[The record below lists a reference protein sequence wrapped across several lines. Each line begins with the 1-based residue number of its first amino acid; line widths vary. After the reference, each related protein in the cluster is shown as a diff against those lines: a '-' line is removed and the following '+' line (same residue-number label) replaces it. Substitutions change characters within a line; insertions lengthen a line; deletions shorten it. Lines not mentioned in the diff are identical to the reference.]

1 MELKI
6 VAFDIT
12 NLNKNLDLSKIDKNY
27 IIDNTY
33 YQLDI
38 LDKLEK
44 SEYKGPKDYHTYVI
58 TYEGSDDYIY
68 LKSFNYEPIAVDKVE
83 LAPLLVYEAQEYK
96 NGDFKAKNIYL
107 TCDSKDKLSA
117 LDLRIYSDKKRLSGV
132 FTQPTGYQRDNI
144 GLFIN
149 LNNKC
154 RDLDDRFTAEEYTK
168 VKKEIKKFNKVIGQ
182 FNLELTIKK
191 LTYEFNDTVIN
202 SEFVY

>member
-6 VAFDIT
+6 VTFDIT
-12 NLNKNLDLSKIDKNY
+12 NLNKNLNLSKIDKDY
-27 IIDNTY
+27 IINNTY

-44 SEYKGPKDYHTYVI
+44 SEYKGPKNYHTYVI

-68 LKSFNYEPIAVDKVE
+68 LKSFNYEPITVDKVE

-107 TCDSKDKLSA
+107 TCDSKNTLLA
-117 LDLRIYSDKKRLSGV
+117 LDLRIYSEKKRLSGV

-154 RDLDDRFTAEEYTK
+154 RDLDDRFTTEEYKK
-168 VKKEIKKFNKVIGQ
+168 VKKEITKFNKLFGNFIL
-182 FNLELTIKK
+182 NLAISRLTF
-191 LTYEFNDTVIN
+191 EFNDTVVN

>member
-6 VAFDIT
+6 VTFDIT
-12 NLNKNLDLSKIDKNY
+12 NLNKNLDLSKIDKDY
-27 IIDNTY
+27 IINNTY

-44 SEYKGPKDYHTYVI
+44 SEYKGPKNYHTYVI

-68 LKSFNYEPIAVDKVE
+68 LKSFNYEPITVDKVE

-107 TCDSKDKLSA
+107 TCDSKNTLLA
-117 LDLRIYSDKKRLSGV
+117 LDLRIYSEKKRLSGV

-154 RDLDDRFTAEEYTK
+154 RDLDDRFTTEEYKK
-168 VKKEIKKFNKVIGQ
+168 VKKEITKFNKLFGNFIL
-182 FNLELTIKK
+182 NLAISRLTF
-191 LTYEFNDTVIN
+191 EFNDTVVN

>member
-12 NLNKNLDLSKIDKNY
+12 NLNKNLDLSKINKDY
-27 IIDNTY
+27 IIDNMY
-33 YQLDI
+33 YQLNI

-44 SEYKGPKDYHTYVI
+44 SEYRGPKDCHTYVI

-68 LKSFNYEPIAVDKVE
+68 LKSFNYEPITVDKVE
-83 LAPLLVYEAQEYK
+83 LAPLLVYEAQKYK

-107 TCDSKDKLSA
+107 TCDSKSTLLA
-117 LDLRIYSDKKRLSGV
+117 LDLRIYSEKKRLSGV

-144 GLFIN
+144 RLFIN

-154 RDLDDRFTAEEYTK
+154 RDLNDRFTTEEYKK
-168 VKKEIKKFNKVIGQ
+168 VKKEITKFNKLFGNFIL
-182 FNLELTIKK
+182 NLAISRLTF
-191 LTYEFNDTVIN
+191 EFNDTVVN

>member
-58 TYEGSDDYIY
+58 TYEESDDYIY

-107 TCDSKDKLSA
+107 TCDSKDTLLA
-117 LDLRIYSDKKRLSGV
+117 LDLRIYSEKKRLSGV

-154 RDLDDRFTAEEYTK
+154 RDLDDRFTNEEYKK
-168 VKKEIKKFNKVIGQ
+168 VKKEITKFNKLFGNFIL
-182 FNLELTIKK
+182 NLAISRLTF
-191 LTYEFNDTVIN
+191 EFNDTVVN

>member
-27 IIDNTY
+27 IINNTY

-68 LKSFNYEPIAVDKVE
+68 LKSFNYEPIKMDKVE

-107 TCDSKDKLSA
+107 TCDSKDTLLA
-117 LDLRIYSDKKRLSGV
+117 LDLHIYSEKKRLSGV
-132 FTQPTGYQRDNI
+132 FTQSTGYQRDNI

-154 RDLDDRFTAEEYTK
+154 RDLDDRFTTEEYKK
-168 VKKEIKKFNKVIGQ
+168 VKKEIIKFNKLFGNFIL
-182 FNLELTIKK
+182 NLAISRLTF
-191 LTYEFNDTVIN
+191 EFNDTVVN

>member
-12 NLNKNLDLSKIDKNY
+12 NLNKNLDLSKINKDY
-27 IIDNTY
+27 IIDNMY

-44 SEYKGPKDYHTYVI
+44 SEYKVPKDCHTYVI

-68 LKSFNYEPIAVDKVE
+68 LKSFNYEPITVDKVE

-107 TCDSKDKLSA
+107 TCDSKDTLLA
-117 LDLRIYSDKKRLSGV
+117 LDLRIYSEKKRLSGV

-154 RDLDDRFTAEEYTK
+154 RDLDDRFTTEEYKK
-168 VKKEIKKFNKVIGQ
+168 VKKEIIKFNKLFGNFIL
-182 FNLELTIKK
+182 NLAINRLTF
-191 LTYEFNDTVIN
+191 EFNDTVVN
-202 SEFVY
+202 SEFIY

>member
-12 NLNKNLDLSKIDKNY
+12 NLNKNLDLSKINKDY
-27 IIDNTY
+27 IIDNMY
-33 YQLDI
+33 YQLNI

-44 SEYKGPKDYHTYVI
+44 SEYRGPKDCHTYVI
-58 TYEGSDDYIY
+58 TYEGPDDYIY
-68 LKSFNYEPIAVDKVE
+68 LKSFNYEPITVDKVE
-83 LAPLLVYEAQEYK
+83 LAPLLVYEAQKYK

-107 TCDSKDKLSA
+107 TCDSKSTLLA
-117 LDLRIYSDKKRLSGV
+117 LDLRIYSEKKRLSGV

-144 GLFIN
+144 RLFIN

-154 RDLDDRFTAEEYTK
+154 RDLNDRFTTEEYKK
-168 VKKEIKKFNKVIGQ
+168 VKKEITKFNKLFGNFIL
-182 FNLELTIKK
+182 NLAISRLTF
-191 LTYEFNDTVIN
+191 EFNDTVVN

>member
-27 IIDNTY
+27 IINNTY

-44 SEYKGPKDYHTYVI
+44 SEYKGPKNYHTYVL

-68 LKSFNYEPIAVDKVE
+68 LKSFNYEPITVDKVE

-107 TCDSKDKLSA
+107 TCDSKDTLLA
-117 LDLRIYSDKKRLSGV
+117 LDLHIYSEKKRLFGV

-154 RDLDDRFTAEEYTK
+154 RDLDDRFTTEEYKK
-168 VKKEIKKFNKVIGQ
+168 VKKEITKFNKLFGNFIL
-182 FNLELTIKK
+182 NLAISRLTF
-191 LTYEFNDTVIN
+191 EFNDIVVN

>member
-6 VAFDIT
+6 VAFDII
-12 NLNKNLDLSKIDKNY
+12 NLNKNLDLSKINKDY
-27 IIDNTY
+27 IIDNMY
-33 YQLDI
+33 YQLNI

-44 SEYKGPKDYHTYVI
+44 SEYRGPKDCHTYVI

-68 LKSFNYEPIAVDKVE
+68 LKSFNYEPITVDKVE
-83 LAPLLVYEAQEYK
+83 LAPLLVYEAQKYK

-107 TCDSKDKLSA
+107 TCDSKSALLA
-117 LDLRIYSDKKRLSGV
+117 LDLRIYSEKKRLSGV

-144 GLFIN
+144 RLFIN

-154 RDLDDRFTAEEYTK
+154 RDLNDRFTTEEYKK
-168 VKKEIKKFNKVIGQ
+168 VKKEITKFNKLFGNFIL
-182 FNLELTIKK
+182 NLAISRLTF
-191 LTYEFNDTVIN
+191 EFNDTIVN

>member
-12 NLNKNLDLSKIDKNY
+12 NLNKNLDLSKIDKDY
-27 IIDNTY
+27 IINNTY

-44 SEYKGPKDYHTYVI
+44 SEYKGPKNYHTYVL

-68 LKSFNYEPIAVDKVE
+68 LKSFNYEPITVDKVE

-107 TCDSKDKLSA
+107 TCDSKDTLLK
-117 LDLRIYSDKKRLSGV
+117 LDLHIYSEKKRLSGV

-154 RDLDDRFTAEEYTK
+154 RDLDDRFTTEEYKK
-168 VKKEIKKFNKVIGQ
+168 VKKEITKFNKLFGNFIL
-182 FNLELTIKK
+182 NLAISRLTF
-191 LTYEFNDTVIN
+191 EFNDTVVN

>member
-12 NLNKNLDLSKIDKNY
+12 NLNKNLDLSKIDKDY
-27 IIDNTY
+27 IINNTY

-44 SEYKGPKDYHTYVI
+44 SEYKGPKNYHTYVL
-58 TYEGSDDYIY
+58 TYEGFDDYIY
-68 LKSFNYEPIAVDKVE
+68 LKSFNYEPITVDKVE

-107 TCDSKDKLSA
+107 TCDSKNTLLA
-117 LDLRIYSDKKRLSGV
+117 LDLRIYSEKKRLSGV
-132 FTQPTGYQRDNI
+132 FTQSTGYQRDNI

-154 RDLDDRFTAEEYTK
+154 RDLDDRFTTEEYKK
-168 VKKEIKKFNKVIGQ
+168 VKKEITKFNKLFGNFIL
-182 FNLELTIKK
+182 NLAISRLTF
-191 LTYEFNDTVIN
+191 EFNDTVVN
-202 SEFVY
+202 SKFVY

>member
-12 NLNKNLDLSKIDKNY
+12 NLNKNLDLSKIDKDY
-27 IIDNTY
+27 IINNTY

-44 SEYKGPKDYHTYVI
+44 SEYKGPKNYHTYVL

-68 LKSFNYEPIAVDKVE
+68 LKSFNYEPITVDKVE

-107 TCDSKDKLSA
+107 TCDSKNTLLA
-117 LDLRIYSDKKRLSGV
+117 LDLRIYSEKKRLSGI

-154 RDLDDRFTAEEYTK
+154 RDLDDRFTTEEYKK
-168 VKKEIKKFNKVIGQ
+168 VKKEITKFNKLFGNFIL
-182 FNLELTIKK
+182 NLAISRLTF
-191 LTYEFNDTVIN
+191 EFNDTVVN